1 MSDDERP
8 DIWVG
13 HVSLGTTDLEGSKK
27 FLEDIGLRHEFETES
42 MVIKELR
49 GGTHIIMQE
58 KDALEDTDAYFDFMV
73 EDVDQ
78 AWEKMNGLGYDV
90 SEISRGKIHDTFVVT
105 EPGGNRIRVNS
116 SHVRD
121 HSIV

>member
-1 MSDDERP
+1 MEKRP
-8 DIWVG
+8 DFWVG

-27 FLEDIGLRHEFETES
+27 FLDDLGLRHEFDDDER
-42 MVIKELR
+42 VIKELR
-49 GGTHIIMQE
+49 GGTHIIMSR
-58 KDALEDTDAYFDFMV
+58 KDKLDKEDAYFDLMV
-73 EDVDQ
+73 EDVD
-78 AWEKMNGLGYDV
+78 AAFEKLRSLGYEVTD
-90 SEISRGKIHDTFVVT
+90 IQRGKIHDTFTVT